1 MLLFPLESQHNTV
14 EYDLGWLIADIFY
27 KSKCTSFK
35 PVIDKQEQVKT
46 RRSCRVM
53 LYQMSVADKET
64 FFNQIEKKYY

>member
-14 EYDLGWLIADIFY
+14 EYDLGWLIADIFIRVSVPVLNQLLTSKN
-27 KSKCTSFK
+27 KS
-35 PVIDKQEQVKT
+35 ET

-64 FFNQIEKKYY
+64 FFNQTEKKYY